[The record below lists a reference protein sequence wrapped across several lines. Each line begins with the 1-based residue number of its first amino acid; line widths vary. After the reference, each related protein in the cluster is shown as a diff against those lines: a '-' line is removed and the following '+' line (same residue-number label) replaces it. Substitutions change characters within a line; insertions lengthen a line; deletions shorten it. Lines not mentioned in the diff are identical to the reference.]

1 MKRFDKKG
9 MMIYPSPIRKTI
21 REKDKVLVVRECYC
35 PQGHNLINPRATF
48 NGLAGIDLK
57 VHRKKRSGRVV
68 LSPMVGDKSRIALD
82 VDLPSGEVV
91 KITCP
96 QCDTPLPIYADC
108 QCGGELIALF
118 TTPAQDY
125 SHCVGICN
133 RVDCFNGEVKSGE
146 DLMSF
151 SMLEAL

>member
-1 MKRFDKKG
+1 
-9 MMIYPSPIRKTI
+9 MIYPSPLRKIIRDK
-21 REKDKVLVVRECYC
+21 EKVLVVKECYC
-35 PQGHNLINPRATF
+35 PQGHSLINPRAIF

-57 VHRKKRSGRVV
+57 VHTNEKAGRVV

-82 VDLPSGEVV
+82 VDLQSGEQV

-96 QCDTPLPIYADC
+96 QCDTPLPLYAAC

-118 TTPAQDY
+118 TTPEKDY
-125 SHCVGICN
+125 AHCVGICN
-133 RVDCFNGEVKSGE
+133 RVDCFNGEVKSGG
-146 DLMSF
+146 DMMSF